1 MNYVLYGD
9 EKLLLDKKLESLKKK
24 YKISEAD
31 MNMMV
36 YWCNE
41 TAMGD
46 IIEDALTPSFFSDY
60 KMVVV
65 KNPLFLT
72 TQKQKDVS
80 DEDVK
85 ILLDYLNHD
94 NPSTIFVIYHDV
106 KNFDERKKIVKT
118 LRKIC
123 TFYEAAKLTSQQLYK
138 TVRESI
144 IARNCTIDD
153 DALNLFLSRMSNDLL
168 SISKEVEKLCL
179 YTNHIDKA
187 AVDKLV
193 VKQTE
198 ENVFELTSAYLNKD
212 LEKTFKIYKDLMI
225 KNEEPIKLIVLIGNS
240 LRLLYQVRLL
250 DRKGYNDKEIASML
264 SLNPF
269 RLKYIRAD
277 GQDFELNELLD
288 KIDQLSQ
295 LDIAIKTG
303 KIDKYKGLE
312 LFILRM
318 EAS

>member
-1 MNYVLYGD
+1 MNYVVYGE
-9 EKLLLDKKLESLKKK
+9 EKLLLDKKMDSLKKK
-24 YKISEAD
+24 YKISEEN
-31 MNMMV
+31 MNITT

-41 TAMGD
+41 TPMSD
-46 IIEDALTPSFFSDY
+46 IIEDALTPSFFSEY

-80 DEDVK
+80 DEDIAK
-85 ILLDYLNHD
+85 LLEYLNHD
-94 NPSTIFVIYHDV
+94 NPLTVFVIYHDV
-106 KNFDERKKIVKT
+106 KNFDERKKVVKT

-123 TFYEAAKLTSQQLYK
+123 QFYEATKLTSQQLYK

-144 IARNCTIDD
+144 IARGCVIDD
-153 DALNLFLSRMSNDLL
+153 DALNLFLSRMSSNLML
-168 SISKEVEKLCL
+168 ISKEVEKLCL
-179 YTNHIDKA
+179 YTKHIDKD

-193 VKQTE
+193 SKQIE

-212 LEKTFKIYKDLMI
+212 LEKTFKIYRDLMI
-225 KNEEPIKLIVLIGNS
+225 MNEEPIKLIVLIGNS

-264 SLNPF
+264 SLNQF

-277 GQDFELNELLD
+277 GKDFELNELLE
-288 KIDQLSQ
+288 KIDQLSK
-295 LDIAIKTG
+295 LDIAIKSG

-318 EAS
+318 EEY